1 MSEHSGSLTR
11 RINTLEMQIVSR
23 HRNMRTVVAGFK
35 RKISARMVAPAT
47 LLEAFGVG
55 VVMEQASHHRGWSLA
70 TVVGAAGAS
79 LRLLL
84 AFSSQVPSSGSE
96 KSRLESSGDSTQP

>member
-11 RINTLEMQIVSR
+11 RINTLEMQIMSR

-35 RKISARMVAPAT
+35 RKITARMVAPAT
-47 LLEAFGVG
+47 LLEAFGIG
-55 VVMEQASHHRGWSLA
+55 VVMEQASRHRGWSLA

-84 AFSSQVPSSGSE
+84 AFSSQVPSGSE
-96 KSRLESSGDSTQP
+96 KSRLESSGDSTQQ